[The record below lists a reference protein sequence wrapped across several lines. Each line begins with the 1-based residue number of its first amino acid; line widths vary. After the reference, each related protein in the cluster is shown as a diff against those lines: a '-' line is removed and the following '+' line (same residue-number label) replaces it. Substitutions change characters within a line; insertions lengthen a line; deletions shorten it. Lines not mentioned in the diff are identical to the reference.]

1 MRFTESSNQFY
12 LGLTVRSGTCTRC
25 EISSSKFSCINMDET
40 GLFWKAIP
48 DYSLT
53 TERIA
58 GGKKDKARML
68 AIVAC
73 NQDGSDKLPL

>member
-1 MRFTESSNQFY
+1 
-12 LGLTVRSGTCTRC
+12 
-25 EISSSKFSCINMDET
+25 MDET